1 MSGTAYV
8 PIAPK
13 DPARVAA
20 ERRRENVLFVCVIA
34 LIVGGFGAI
43 GLLDY
48 MQERQTDAVN
58 AAKTCVVR
66 DGWFDCGGTW
76 LEVSKVVG
84 VRDARDVG
92 RNLSRVTVKLTD
104 GVVTVDIGTGNVEEV
119 IALLGGA
126 Q

>member
-8 PIAPK
+8 PITPK

-20 ERRRENVLFVCVIA
+20 EKRRENVWFVCVVA

-43 GLLDY
+43 GVLGY
-48 MQERQTDAVN
+48 MLERHTDAVN

-66 DGWFDCGGTW
+66 GGWFDCGGTW

-119 IALLGGA
+119 IALLGSA

>member
-1 MSGTAYV
+1 V
-8 PIAPK
+8 
-13 DPARVAA
+13 V
-20 ERRRENVLFVCVIA
+20 A

-48 MQERQTDAVN
+48 LMERHTDAVN

-66 DGWFDCGGTW
+66 NGWFDCGGTW
-76 LEVSKVVG
+76 LEASKVEG
-84 VRDARDVG
+84 VRDADDIG
-92 RNLSRVTVKLTD
+92 QNLSRVTVKLTD

-126 Q
+126 R

>member
-1 MSGTAYV
+1 MSGTTYV
-8 PIAPK
+8 PITPK
-13 DPARVAA
+13 GPARVAA
-20 ERRRENVLFVCVIA
+20 ERRRENVLFALVVM

-48 MQERQTDAVN
+48 MLERQTDAVN

>member
-1 MSGTAYV
+1 MSGTTYV
-8 PIAPK
+8 PITPK

-20 ERRRENVLFVCVIA
+20 ERRRENVWFALVA
-34 LIVGGFGAI
+34 TLIVGGFGAI

-48 MQERQTDAVN
+48 MMERHAEAVN

-66 DGWFDCGGTW
+66 GGWFVCGGTW
-76 LEVSKVVG
+76 LEASKVVG
-84 VRDARDVG
+84 VRDADDIG

-104 GVVTVDIGTGNVEEV
+104 GVVTVDIGTGHVEES
-119 IALLGGA
+119 IALLSGA

>member
-1 MSGTAYV
+1 M
-8 PIAPK
+8 
-13 DPARVAA
+13 
-20 ERRRENVLFVCVIA
+20 
-34 LIVGGFGAI
+34 
-43 GLLDY
+43 
-48 MQERQTDAVN
+48 
-58 AAKTCVVR
+58 
-66 DGWFDCGGTW
+66 
-76 LEVSKVVG
+76 VG

>member
-8 PIAPK
+8 PITPK

-20 ERRRENVLFVCVIA
+20 ESRRENVLFA
-34 LIVGGFGAI
+34 LVTTLIFGSFGAI

-48 MQERQTDAVN
+48 MMERHAEAVN

-66 DGWFDCGGTW
+66 GGWFVCGGTW
-76 LEVSKVVG
+76 LDASKVEG
-84 VRDARDVG
+84 VRDAQEIG
-92 RNLSRVTVKLTD
+92 MNLSRVTVKLTD
-104 GVVTVDIGTGNVEEV
+104 GVVTVDIGTGNVEES

-126 Q
+126 R